1 MALLK
6 RDERGVEAYA
16 ISRDPSM
23 FDELESELESEFEEG
38 WRSFN
43 LFDGRE
49 AFDMSLPP
57 TVKVVII
64 AAGAADEEDLESV
77 VGVIRKAKE
86 ARKAVLLIARDLSPT
101 GMHKLLRSGADDFAP
116 LPLPAGV
123 LSDTVARMRQ
133 LAESGATSDSETRR
147 KRKGYIL
154 PVYGVAG
161 GVGASTF
168 AVNLAFEMA
177 EHVRKTGM
185 RVALLDFNFQYGSVA
200 TYLDLP
206 RREAIY
212 ELISDPSTLDHDA
225 LAQALTSFKKR
236 LAVLTAPSDAL
247 PLDIIAPEDVR
258 KLLEIASSA
267 YDFVIIDMPQA
278 LVHWSDHVLQMC
290 ETFFAVLE
298 VDMRSAQNMLRFLR
312 ALKAEDLPYEK
323 VQYVLNRAPGFA
335 DLNGKS
341 RVKRLSESLGIDI
354 NIYLPDGG
362 KAVIN
367 ACDQGT
373 PLAEAAS
380 GNALRKEIRK
390 VAISLVEM
398 AEAQTAAIA

>member
-1 MALLK
+1 
-6 RDERGVEAYA
+6 
-16 ISRDPSM
+16 
-23 FDELESELESEFEEG
+23 
-38 WRSFN
+38 
-43 LFDGRE
+43 
-49 AFDMSLPP
+49 
-57 TVKVVII
+57 
-64 AAGAADEEDLESV
+64 
-77 VGVIRKAKE
+77 
-86 ARKAVLLIARDLSPT
+86 
-101 GMHKLLRSGADDFAP
+101 
-116 LPLPAGV
+116 
-123 LSDTVARMRQ
+123 
-133 LAESGATSDSETRR
+133 
-147 KRKGYIL
+147 
-154 PVYGVAG
+154 
-161 GVGASTF
+161 
-168 AVNLAFEMA
+168 
-177 EHVRKTGM
+177 
-185 RVALLDFNFQYGSVA
+185 
-200 TYLDLP
+200 
-206 RREAIY
+206 
-212 ELISDPSTLDHDA
+212 
-225 LAQALTSFKKR
+225 
-236 LAVLTAPSDAL
+236 AVLTAPSDAL